1 VVDVQSRNYDP
12 VGRLHCEHALVK
24 LPLETA
30 MRLRDL
36 LDQAIETSQV
46 IFHPAQPDLWSDSAV
61 EFVVDK
67 LWQRRRT

>member
-1 VVDVQSRNYDP
+1 
-12 VGRLHCEHALVK
+12 
-24 LPLETA
+24 

-46 IFHPAQPDLWSDSAV
+46 VFDIAQPGLWSDSAV
-61 EFVVDK
+61 AFVAGE